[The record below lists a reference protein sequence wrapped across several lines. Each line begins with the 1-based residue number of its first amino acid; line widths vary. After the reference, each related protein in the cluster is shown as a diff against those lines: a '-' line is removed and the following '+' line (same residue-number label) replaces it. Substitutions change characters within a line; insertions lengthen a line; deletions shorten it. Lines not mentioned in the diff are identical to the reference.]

1 MKLSAEE
8 KQLRD
13 INYLAR
19 LKGTRLAY
27 LLKTYDWGCK
37 TCTSCLEVEKEM
49 YLIMDS
55 DIYNGEEILYLYSLY
70 APSIEWP
77 MWRKKNYDEK
87 PEM

>member
-1 MKLSAEE
+1 
-8 KQLRD
+8 
-13 INYLAR
+13 
-19 LKGTRLAY
+19 
-27 LLKTYDWGCK
+27 
-37 TCTSCLEVEKEM
+37 M

-77 MWRKKNYDEK
+77 MWRKKTYDEK